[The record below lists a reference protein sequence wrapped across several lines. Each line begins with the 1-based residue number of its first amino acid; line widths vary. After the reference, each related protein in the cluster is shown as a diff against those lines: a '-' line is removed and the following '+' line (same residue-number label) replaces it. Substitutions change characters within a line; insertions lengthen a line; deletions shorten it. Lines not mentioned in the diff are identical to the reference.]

1 MSEDRQHRA
10 KALLAESEA
19 AFSEAV
25 RQQTKGAALFKQY
38 KALMKID
45 WDNSTIGEGDGG

>member
-1 MSEDRQHRA
+1 MEDWQQRA
-10 KALLAESEA
+10 RALLAESEA

-38 KALMKID
+38 KALMKAE
-45 WDNSTIGEGDGG
+45 WDGSTIGEGSS

>member
-25 RQQTKGAALFKQY
+25 RQQTLGAALFKQY
-38 KALMKID
+38 KALMRTE
-45 WDNSTIGEGDGG
+45 WDGSTIGEGEG

>member
-1 MSEDRQHRA
+1 MEDRQHRA

-25 RQQTKGAALFKQY
+25 RQQTIGAALFKEY
-38 KALMKID
+38 KALMKD
-45 WDNSTIGEGDGG
+45 QWDGSTIGEGDV

>member
-1 MSEDRQHRA
+1 MEDRQHRA

-25 RQQTKGAALFKQY
+25 RQQIIGAALFKQY
-38 KALMKID
+38 KAIMKSL
-45 WDNSTIGEGDGG
+45 WDGSTIGEGSS